1 MLREPNP
8 LLQQS
13 KNKNINIVAVS
24 WSIIHALFNI
34 NKNNANLH
42 GSNPP
47 HPDPTTDTG
56 IGAGFGGA
64 TGKQAH
70 LQLQP
75 QLHLHFLDMTYP
87 PFLGHGFNV
96 IYSSSLAS
104 TNSTSSSVV
113 LTSLASKLK
122 ISFEA
127 SSSISQ
133 ALLPPRT
140 NSRINIIKIIFPY
153 PPKLPRLPP

>member
-1 MLREPNP
+1 M
-8 LLQQS
+8 
-13 KNKNINIVAVS
+13 
-24 WSIIHALFNI
+24 HALFNI

-47 HPDPTTDTG
+47 HPDSPITDTG

-96 IYSSSLAS
+96 IYSSSFAS
-104 TNSTSSSVV
+104 THSTSSSVT

-122 ISFEA
+122 ISSEV
-127 SSSISQ
+127 SSAISQ

-140 NSRINIIKIIFPY
+140 NSRINTINIILPNPAK
-153 PPKLPRLPP
+153 PP

>member
-64 TGKQAH
+64 TGKHAQP
-70 LQLQP
+70 QLQP
-75 QLHLHFLDMTYP
+75 QLHLYFLDIKVP
-87 PFLGHGFNV
+87 PLLGPWFQCNLFFFLSIYKLYFFFSCFN
-96 IYSSSLAS
+96 
-104 TNSTSSSVV
+104 
-113 LTSLASKLK
+113 
-122 ISFEA
+122 ISG
-127 SSSISQ
+127 
-133 ALLPPRT
+133 
-140 NSRINIIKIIFPY
+140 IKVEDIV
-153 PPKLPRLPP
+153 